1 MVAMKSMNDFS
12 IGSGVKLYVTGTR
25 LFIGYFPTWDSFI
38 HIGYFPTWDSAA
50 KLSYHQCTHSDHV
63 PQGKGYGW

>member
-12 IGSGVKLYVTGTR
+12 ISSGVNYITGTR
-25 LFIGYFPTWDSFI
+25 FF
-38 HIGYFPTWDSAA
+38 IGYFPTWDSAA

-63 PQGKGYGW
+63 PQGKGYG